1 MCIYQLIYVENFGT
15 KLGDNMKRI
24 IERRFVKVDDKNR
37 VCLTSTLNIALGKCD
52 LLEVTFYEG
61 QIVIKKIK

>member
-1 MCIYQLIYVENFGT
+1 
-15 KLGDNMKRI
+15 MKRI

-61 QIVIKKIK
+61 QIIIKKIK